1 MVLTA
6 DRTPATPLALCTA
19 MHITT
24 AETHQ
29 PQPGLRNGPK
39 PLSTSSQ
46 STRVR
51 RFATVRMVALM
62 LRLAPLVGWTSS
74 VAPPR
79 ILATRLIN
87 TRILLR
93 LHGILV
99 LHLHTQCLLHRG
111 TEVHQR
117 KGPQCMPDRR
127 LQTLTELARLLHLI
141 ISHMRD
147 KVDHL
152 VEAHLILCD
161 SLLLL
166 LVGLQVNLHFLQKGD
181 RVESP
186 FKLPDENIPR

>member
-19 MHITT
+19 MRITT

-29 PQPGLRNGPK
+29 PQPGLRDSSK
-39 PLSTSSQ
+39 PLSTSSR

-51 RFATVRMVALM
+51 RFATVRMVVLV
-62 LRLAPLVGWTSS
+62 LRLAPLVGWTSHA
-74 VAPPR
+74 APPR
-79 ILATRLIN
+79 VLATRRLM
-87 TRILLR
+87 R

-117 KGPQCMPDRR
+117 KGPQSMPDRR
-127 LQTLTELARLLHLI
+127 LQTLMELARLLHLI

-147 KVDHL
+147 KADHL

-161 SLLLL
+161 RLLLL
-166 LVGLQVNLHFLQKGD
+166 LVGLQVNLHFLQEGD

-186 FKLPDENIPR
+186 FKLPDENIPRQDSW

>member
-1 MVLTA
+1 M
-6 DRTPATPLALCTA
+6 R
-19 MHITT
+19 ITT

-29 PQPGLRNGPK
+29 PQPGLRNSPK
-39 PLSTSSQ
+39 PLSTSSR

-51 RFATVRMVALM
+51 GFATERMVALM
-62 LRLAPLVGWTSS
+62 LTLAPLVGWTSR

-79 ILATRLIN
+79 VLATRLIN
-87 TRILLR
+87 TRRLQR

-99 LHLHTQCLLHRG
+99 LHLHTQCLLHRS

-117 KGPQCMPDRR
+117 KGSQCMPDRR
-127 LQTLTELARLLHLI
+127 LQTLTELTRLLHLI

-147 KVDHL
+147 KAEHL

-161 SLLLL
+161 RLLLL
-166 LVGLQVNLHFLQKGD
+166 LVGLQVNLHFLQEGD

-186 FKLPDENIPR
+186 FKLPDEDIPI